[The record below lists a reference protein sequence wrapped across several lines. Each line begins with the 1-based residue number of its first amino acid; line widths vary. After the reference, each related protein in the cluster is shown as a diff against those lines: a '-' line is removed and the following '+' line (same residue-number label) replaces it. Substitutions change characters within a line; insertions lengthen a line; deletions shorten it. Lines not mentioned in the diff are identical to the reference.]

1 MANRKRRTVTF
12 KEIKDAITTESGAD
26 TLTDLQQLS
35 TGEYLVETTSADLA
49 EDLIKSGFNC
59 NDQHV
64 ACNLPRS
71 YYTNISIMGLRAYVE
86 DETIIKALTQYGE
99 IKSDVI
105 RLTYKLDHDLAGLE
119 NGNRLIRVILLKPS
133 IPYSIKIGNEWCRII
148 HNNQQPICSECSEIG
163 HSRWKCNGHGH
174 VPWLWPTTHFS
185 PPDPS
190 NQKEENTENTAHE
203 RDITEPEPSVTPQTE
218 QTATT
223 FNSPSTGT
231 TTEPTS
237 PQQLC
242 TNTKPQDMDLD
253 DLKKGQKRAHITD
266 SDSDN
271 IQHAPP
277 CRSRITPTPNLSARK
292 PRTSKATKK

>member
-1 MANRKRRTVTF
+1 MADRKRRTVTF

-133 IPYSIKIGNEWCRII
+133 MPYSIKIGNEWCRII

-163 HSRWKCNGHGH
+163 HSR
-174 VPWLWPTTHFS
+174 
-185 PPDPS
+185 
-190 NQKEENTENTAHE
+190 
-203 RDITEPEPSVTPQTE
+203 
-218 QTATT
+218 
-223 FNSPSTGT
+223 
-231 TTEPTS
+231 
-237 PQQLC
+237 
-242 TNTKPQDMDLD
+242 
-253 DLKKGQKRAHITD
+253 
-266 SDSDN
+266 
-271 IQHAPP
+271 
-277 CRSRITPTPNLSARK
+277 
-292 PRTSKATKK
+292 